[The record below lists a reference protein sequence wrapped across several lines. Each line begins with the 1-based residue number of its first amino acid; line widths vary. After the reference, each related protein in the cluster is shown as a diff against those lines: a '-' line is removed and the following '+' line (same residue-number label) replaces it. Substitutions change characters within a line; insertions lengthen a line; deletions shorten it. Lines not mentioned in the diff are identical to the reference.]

1 MEMTLTTIIA
11 TGLGLAVGSFLNV
24 VIYRLPIMAKRNAL
38 KNALPHIKELHKE
51 VNVDPNFDL
60 SKPFNL
66 NVPRSACPICNHQ
79 ITTIE
84 NVPVLSWLVLTG
96 KCSGCKSP
104 ISTRYPFVELV
115 NAMAWGAI
123 AIIYYNQTY
132 LLILNCLLASTF
144 ICIMATKIDRQ
155 EVHNFLI
162 FQFLTLSALQLV
174 YIFSQSAFVEKIM
187 GIG

>member
-51 VNVDPNFDL
+51 VYLVPNFDL
-60 SKPFNL
+60 SKLFNL
-66 NVPRSACPICNHQ
+66 NLPRSACPICNHQ

-174 YIFSQSAFVEKIM
+174 YILSQSAFVEKIM

>member
-1 MEMTLTTIIA
+1 MTLTTIIA

-38 KNALPHIKELHKE
+38 KNALPHIKELHEE
-51 VNVDPNFDL
+51 VNLDPNFDL

-79 ITTIE
+79 ITAIE
-84 NVPVLSWLVLTG
+84 NVPILSWLVLNG
-96 KCSGCKSP
+96 KCRECKSP
-104 ISTRYPFVELV
+104 ISTRYPFVEIV
-115 NAMAWGAI
+115 NAMVWGTI
-123 AIIYYNQTY
+123 AIFYYNQTY

-144 ICIMATKIDRQ
+144 ICIMVTNIDRQ

-162 FQFLTLSALQLV
+162 FQVLTLSALQLV
-174 YIFSQSAFVEKIM
+174 YILSQSAFVEKIM

>member
-51 VNVDPNFDL
+51 VNLDPNFDL

-174 YIFSQSAFVEKIM
+174 YILSQSAFVEKIM